1 MNNMLRVNCCI
12 PSSDDDEPV
21 KPKTERIE
29 PVNAEL
35 VKRSHVNAKVNEIL
49 SKERDA
55 ARPAELSGLSLL
67 VNQYRFEMFNYQFVS
82 QTVNSQWYSRELVI
96 LFSDSDED
104 GNSDTSNS
112 DEDSDGLEVRNAL

>member
-1 MNNMLRVNCCI
+1 M
-12 PSSDDDEPV
+12 
-21 KPKTERIE
+21 
-29 PVNAEL
+29 